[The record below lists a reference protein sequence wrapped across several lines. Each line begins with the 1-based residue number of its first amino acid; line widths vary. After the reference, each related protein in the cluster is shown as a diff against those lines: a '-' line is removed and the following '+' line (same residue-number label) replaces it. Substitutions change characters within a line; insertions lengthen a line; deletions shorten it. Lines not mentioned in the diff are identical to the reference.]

1 MCTTD
6 DGHLHEFRTFDADS
20 NVRRMAIDLQDSAL
34 LTRIE
39 GGDLTA
45 LEAKYHLSCLTA
57 LRNRHRSFLRQSETS
72 NIDRE
77 EGKIEARAFVELIT
91 HVENSIENGTFCF
104 KFSVLRQIYESRL
117 HDLGITKEINKV
129 CFKERVLNY
138 FPNAQEQNDGK
149 NVILVF
155 E

>member
-1 MCTTD
+1 
-6 DGHLHEFRTFDADS
+6 
-20 NVRRMAIDLQDSAL
+20 MAIDLQDSAL

-72 NIDRE
+72 SIDSE
-77 EGKIEARAFVELIT
+77 EGKIEARASVELIT

-104 KFSVLRQIYESRL
+104 KFSVLRQIYGSHL
-117 HDLGITKEINKV
+117 HDLGITKEINKFH
-129 CFKERVLNY
+129 FKERVLNY

-149 NVILVF
+149 NSY
-155 E
+155 